1 MKFFSDLWRAVGIS
15 RTEPVPLRP
24 PRPLNRLELHVTH
37 ACNLT
42 CDSCCHYSNHGHK
55 GNLDPALADRWMAA
69 WRDRIA
75 VAEFNLL
82 GGEPT
87 IHPRLPEFVT
97 LVRRHWPAAY
107 IRIITNGF
115 FLHRHPDLPATLAA
129 AGNAEIALSVHHDE
143 PGYRE
148 RLRPAFDRLEAW
160 QRDHGIRVDIWQSHQ
175 IWTRRYLG
183 FGSTMLP
190 FKDGNARQSW
200 EICPARHCKQLH
212 EGKIWKCAPLAYLG
226 LQKAKFALSPEWD
239 PYLRYQPLEV
249 TSTDCELDEF
259 LALEDEAACSMCSAE
274 RRRFVLP
281 NPLPSTGRARGTA
294 ISSTI

>member
-15 RTEPVPLRP
+15 RPEPVPLRP

-42 CDSCCHYSNHGHK
+42 CDSCCHYSNHGHR

-69 WRDRIA
+69 WRDRVA

-143 PGYRE
+143 PGYLRATPSRFRSARSLAARSRDQGGHLAVTSALDATLP
-148 RLRPAFDRLEAW
+148 RLRLYDASIRGRKRPAK
-160 QRDHGIRVDIWQSHQ
+160 
-175 IWTRRYLG
+175 LG
-183 FGSTMLP
+183 NLSSP
-190 FKDGNARQSW
+190 
-200 EICPARHCKQLH
+200 
-212 EGKIWKCAPLAYLG
+212 PL
-226 LQKAKFALSPEWD
+226 Q
-239 PYLRYQPLEV
+239 
-249 TSTDCELDEF
+249 
-259 LALEDEAACSMCSAE
+259 AAA
-274 RRRFVLP
+274 
-281 NPLPSTGRARGTA
+281 
-294 ISSTI
+294 

>member
-1 MKFFSDLWRAVGIS
+1 MKFFSDLWRALGIS
-15 RTEPVPLRP
+15 RPEPVPIRP

-42 CDSCCHYSNHGHK
+42 CDSCCHYSNHGHR

-69 WRDRIA
+69 WRDRVA

-97 LVRRHWPAAY
+97 LVRRHWPAAH

-115 FLHRHPDLPATLAA
+115 FLDRHPDLPATLAA

-143 PGYRE
+143 PGYLEPTLVPRSIGSKPGSAITGS
-148 RLRPAFDRLEAW
+148 RLTF
-160 QRDHGIRVDIWQSHQ
+160 GSH
-175 IWTRRYLG
+175 ISSERRYRG

-190 FKDGNARQSW
+190 FEDGHARQSW
-200 EICPARHCKQLH
+200 EIFQPATASSCMRAKS
-212 EGKIWKCAPLAYLG
+212 GSAPPWPI
-226 LQKAKFALSPEWD
+226 S
-239 PYLRYQPLEV
+239 
-249 TSTDCELDEF
+249 
-259 LALEDEAACSMCSAE
+259 AC
-274 RRRFVLP
+274 RR
-281 NPLPSTGRARGTA
+281 PSTR
-294 ISSTI
+294 